1 MLSKSDSLKIFTVVT
16 VTAIIVFLFL
26 SYDTLKRIP
35 DQTNEQNITDSV
47 IRGKNI
53 WESNNCMGCHTLFGE
68 GAYYAPELT
77 KVYTRRSEEFIK
89 IFLKDP
95 NAMYPGK
102 RKMVKYDFSDGEI
115 DDLISFFR
123 WCGEV
128 DLNGFPAEP
137 HLKKHTNISTSVS
150 SNMSDLKRPEIL
162 DRLCLTCHIFNGKG
176 NKIEPAPNL
185 DNIGSIRDE
194 DYIKQWLKD
203 PFSIKKNSLMP
214 KFPLSESSISEL
226 ADFLSKQK

>member
-16 VTAIIVFLFL
+16 VTAVIVFLVL
-26 SYDTLKRIP
+26 SYDTLKKIP
-35 DQTNEQNITDSV
+35 DQTNEKNLTESV

-95 NAMYPGK
+95 LAMYPGK
-102 RKMVKYDFSDGEI
+102 RRMVKYNFSDGEI
-115 DDLISFFR
+115 NDLISFFK

-137 HLKKHTNISTSVS
+137 FLKQYTTSNVLIS
-150 SNMSDLKRPEIL
+150 SNIEKPEIF
-162 DRLCLTCHIFNGKG
+162 DKLCLTCHTLGGKG
-176 NKIEPAPNL
+176 NRIEPAPTL
-185 DNIGSIRDE
+185 DNIGNIRDKE
-194 DYIKQWLKD
+194 FFQKWLKD
-203 PFSIKKNSLMP
+203 PNSIKSGALMP
-214 KFPLSESSISEL
+214 KFPLADSTINELSEFL
-226 ADFLSKQK
+226 AKQK